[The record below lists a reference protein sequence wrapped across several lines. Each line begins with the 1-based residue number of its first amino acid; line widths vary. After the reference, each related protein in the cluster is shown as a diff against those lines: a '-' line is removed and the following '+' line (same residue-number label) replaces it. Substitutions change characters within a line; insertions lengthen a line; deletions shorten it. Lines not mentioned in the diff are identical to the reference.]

1 MKSLV
6 FSVISPIN
14 ESFRARHH
22 QALLDEA
29 AVLTCMAYVDLN
41 PIRAKMAL
49 IPEKSDYTSIQARIK
64 AALKGEQ
71 PKALLP
77 FMGNE
82 KQDQPKG
89 VNFELQDYLQLVDE
103 TGRII
108 RDDKRGSISASTS
121 KILNRL
127 NISPGNWIK
136 MTSDFGKIFHGP
148 VGTTQELTNYCD
160 HLQKRRRHFAKC
172 CKYLEDG

>member
-1 MKSLV
+1 
-6 FSVISPIN
+6 
-14 ESFRARHH
+14 
-22 QALLDEA
+22 
-29 AVLTCMAYVDLN
+29 
-41 PIRAKMAL
+41 MAL

-71 PKALLP
+71 PKSLLP
-77 FMGNE
+77 FIGNE
-82 KQDQPKG
+82 KQNQPKG
-89 VNFELQDYLQLVDE
+89 VNFELEDYLQLVDE
-103 TGRII
+103 TGRIM
-108 RDDKRGSISASTS
+108 REDKRGSISASSS

-160 HLQKRRRHFAKC
+160 HLQKRRRHFAQC

>member
-1 MKSLV
+1 MSLLLEKPTKKIIV
-6 FSVISPIN
+6 LVDSGRGVSPISFL
-14 ESFRARHH
+14 ES

-29 AVLTCMAYVDLN
+29 AVLTCMAYVDYSLLIDG

-71 PKALLP
+71 PKAPLP

-82 KQDQPKG
+82 
-89 VNFELQDYLQLVDE
+89 
-103 TGRII
+103 
-108 RDDKRGSISASTS
+108 SSS
-121 KILNRL
+121 KILNSL
-127 NISPGNWIK
+127 NISPVNWIK

-148 VGTTQELTNYCD
+148 VGNYLEKHRNKELTNYCD

-172 CKYLEDG
+172 CKYLEDGCGVFQDSH

>member
-1 MKSLV
+1 
-6 FSVISPIN
+6 
-14 ESFRARHH
+14 
-22 QALLDEA
+22 
-29 AVLTCMAYVDLN
+29 MAQTPD
-41 PIRAKMAL
+41 
-49 IPEKSDYTSIQARIK
+49 KSDYSSIQARIK
-64 AALKGEQ
+64 AALKGGQ
-71 PKALLP
+71 PKSLLP

-82 KQDQPKG
+82 
-89 VNFELQDYLQLVDE
+89 
-103 TGRII
+103 
-108 RDDKRGSISASTS
+108 SSS